1 MFDSRI
7 SVFMGM
13 FGSGKTEIS
22 LNVALELKEKFEHVA
37 LADIDVISSYFR
49 SRDYISELERIGI
62 RLIAPHGALMHAD
75 LPIITA
81 AVYGYISNE
90 TYSLIIDV
98 GGNDDGA
105 VALGSLKVALD
116 GKDVRTYFVLNPYRP
131 FTDTIEKAVEHISRL
146 SKVSRRKIDYLINNA
161 NLGNETTLEN
171 IKYGE
176 RFVSEVSK
184 RINIPVL
191 ATVVAD
197 GICFNAEKFPV
208 FKIKKFLKTP
218 WDIR

>member
-7 SVFMGM
+7 SIFMGM

-22 LNVALELKEKFEHVA
+22 LNVALELKEKYEHVA
-37 LADIDVISSYFR
+37 LADIDVISPYFR
-49 SRDYISELERIGI
+49 SRDYFKELERMGI
-62 RLIAPHGALMHAD
+62 KLIAPHSSLMHAD

-90 TYSLIIDV
+90 KYSLIIDV

-105 VALGSLKVALD
+105 IVLSSLKVALK

-131 FTDTIEKAVEHISRL
+131 FTDTVEKTIDHIHRL
-146 SKVSRRKIDYLINNA
+146 SRVSRRKIDYLINNS

-171 IKYGE
+171 IQYGE
-176 RFVSEVSK
+176 AFVSEVS
-184 RINIPVL
+184 RQTNIPVL
-191 ATVVAD
+191 ATVVMN
-197 GICFNAEKFPV
+197 GLHFNSEKFSV
-208 FKIKKFLKTP
+208 FRIKKFLKTP
-218 WDIR
+218 WEG

>member
-81 AVYGYISNE
+81 AV
-90 TYSLIIDV
+90 
-98 GGNDDGA
+98 
-105 VALGSLKVALD
+105 
-116 GKDVRTYFVLNPYRP
+116 KDVRTYFVLNPYRP

-171 IKYGE
+171 IRYGE